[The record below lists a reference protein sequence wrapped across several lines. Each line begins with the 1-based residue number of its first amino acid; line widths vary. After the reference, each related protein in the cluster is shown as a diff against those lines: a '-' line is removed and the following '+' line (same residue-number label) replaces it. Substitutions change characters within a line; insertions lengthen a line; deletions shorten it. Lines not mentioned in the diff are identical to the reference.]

1 MEPHCGACPGG
12 AHCGAA
18 QLWAVGQGQAT
29 LGGILCIQSFWNGTQ
44 LLLLQR
50 GQTMIVNDW
59 IQVVAF
65 VTANP
70 SGNGSTFRDEPD

>member
-1 MEPHCGACPGG
+1 MHK
-12 AHCGAA
+12 
-18 QLWAVGQGQAT
+18 GQGLNPNTAPCPAENI
-29 LGGILCIQSFWNGTQ
+29 GDPAHPIILEWDTTVGPPAGADNDCH
-44 LLLLQR
+44 
-50 GQTMIVNDW
+50 DW